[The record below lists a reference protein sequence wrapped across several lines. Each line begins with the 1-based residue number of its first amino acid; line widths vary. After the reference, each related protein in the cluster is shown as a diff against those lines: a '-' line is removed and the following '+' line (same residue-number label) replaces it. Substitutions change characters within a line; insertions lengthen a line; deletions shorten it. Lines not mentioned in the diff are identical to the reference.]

1 MRREE
6 CPTWVLKK
14 ALYAVLRSSG
24 VPVQFNAEVGSWT
37 TYSRALRRVGER
49 IPTGYFSIPRRYTHS
64 SSEVMDLR
72 DAFGAF
78 KLLKEFIS
86 STPRLDLEFI
96 SRQKL

>member
-1 MRREE
+1 
-6 CPTWVLKK
+6 
-14 ALYAVLRSSG
+14 
-24 VPVQFNAEVGSWT
+24 
-37 TYSRALRRVGER
+37 
-49 IPTGYFSIPRRYTHS
+49 
-64 SSEVMDLR
+64 MDLR